1 MSRQEAFEK
10 IYAKLHDVTPE
21 SLVQYRFCTTDG
33 YRLPQM
39 SSHYRVYCET
49 MDSMAGELQ
58 DAKRYRWLRRTEDWS
73 DFSKAGEPWI
83 VNARDEVGNQTGEDL
98 DAGVDFAMSKGNKP

>member
-10 IYAKLHDVTPE
+10 VYAKLHDVTPD

-39 SSHYRVYCET
+39 ASHYRVYCET
-49 MDSMAGELQ
+49 MDSLAGELL
-58 DAKRYRWLRRTEDWS
+58 DAERYRFGVSGGHWTDRQL
-73 DFSKAGEPWI
+73 
-83 VNARDEVGNQTGEDL
+83 DL
-98 DAGVDFAMSKGNKP
+98 AMAKGVLE

>member
-10 IYAKLHDVTPE
+10 IYAKLHDVTPD

-39 SSHYRVYCET
+39 ASHYRVYCET
-49 MDSMAGELQ
+49 MDSLAGKLQ
-58 DAKRYRWLRRTEDWS
+58 DAERYRWLR
-73 DFSKAGEPWI
+73 
-83 VNARDEVGNQTGEDL
+83 VNNYYAHVQVMEADGSMPYVYAEEL
-98 DAGVDFAMSKGNKP
+98 DRCIDFAVVIMSAGDQQ